1 MAKQISR
8 TAKLARDL
16 AQYRA
21 FDILTLAHAHKAVS
35 GLSSKKY
42 MASGLILQ
50 ITDLSGNVVL
60 GPVAISNGLSPE
72 TIAAI
77 QADIAATHADRLSIS
92 KI

>member
-1 MAKQISR
+1 MAKQITR
-8 TAKLARDL
+8 AAKLAKDL
-16 AQYRA
+16 LQAKA
-21 FDILTLAHAHKAVS
+21 FDILTLALAHKAMP
-35 GLSSKKY
+35 GLGTKRY

-60 GPVAISNGLSPE
+60 GPVAIANGLSPE

-77 QADIAATHADRLSIS
+77 QADIAATHADRLALS